1 MQKSGKIYVRG
12 GSNNPFVR
20 FRRVRCPEELVAVSG
35 STPLDDDLYPALDLD
50 AFALGADA
58 PVPPDAPA
66 PPDAPGPPDAPAP
79 PHMPAPPDA
88 PAPPGSDGD
97 EDDAHVCGTCPNGFD
112 VS

>member
-66 PPDAPGPPDAPAP
+66 PP
-79 PHMPAPPDA
+79 HMPAPPDA